1 MEKLSL
7 VIPKT
12 AENLALPD
20 MNLLFDYEN
29 DESRI
34 LYLEGSIGGED
45 DPMNDNSIGLI
56 KRIMRYNR
64 QDKLISPDERTPIKI
79 LIDSPGGDELG
90 TIILANVILLSKTPV
105 YTVNMCAAHSSAGL
119 VFACGKRRYALP
131 GSAVLVHSGST
142 YVGGTKEQ
150 ADAMK
155 KFFDKADK
163 KFKEILFKVT
173 KIDPKTY
180 RQKAP
185 KEWFLDDEECVKY
198 GVADK
203 IIDDLDEIL

>member
-12 AENLALPD
+12 AENLSLPD
-20 MNLLFDYEN
+20 MGLLFDYEN

-34 LYLEGSIGGED
+34 LYLEGSIGGEN

-64 QDKLISPDERTPIKI
+64 QDKLIPPDERTPIKI

-90 TIILANVILLSKTPV
+90 TIVLANVILISKTPV

-142 YVGGTKEQ
+142 YVGVTKEQ
-150 ADAMK
+150 ADSMK
-155 KFFDKADK
+155 KFCDKADK

-173 KIDPKTY
+173 KIDSKTY

-185 KEWFLDDEECVKY
+185 KEWYLDDEECVKY

>member
-1 MEKLSL
+1 
-7 VIPKT
+7 
-12 AENLALPD
+12 
-20 MNLLFDYEN
+20 
-29 DESRI
+29 
-34 LYLEGSIGGED
+34 
-45 DPMNDNSIGLI
+45 
-56 KRIMRYNR
+56 
-64 QDKLISPDERTPIKI
+64 
-79 LIDSPGGDELG
+79 
-90 TIILANVILLSKTPV
+90 
-105 YTVNMCAAHSSAGL
+105 
-119 VFACGKRRYALP
+119 
-131 GSAVLVHSGST
+131 
-142 YVGGTKEQ
+142 
-150 ADAMK
+150 MK

>member
-12 AENLALPD
+12 AENLSLPD
-20 MNLLFDYEN
+20 MSLLFDYEN

-90 TIILANVILLSKTPV
+90 TIILANVILLSI
-105 YTVNMCAAHSSAGL
+105 SSE
-119 VFACGKRRYALP
+119 Y
-131 GSAVLVHSGST
+131 
-142 YVGGTKEQ
+142 
-150 ADAMK
+150 
-155 KFFDKADK
+155 
-163 KFKEILFKVT
+163 
-173 KIDPKTY
+173 
-180 RQKAP
+180 
-185 KEWFLDDEECVKY
+185 
-198 GVADK
+198 
-203 IIDDLDEIL
+203 